1 MPLDVQQFEAQRP
14 LLFGIA
20 YRMLGSASEA
30 EDAVQDAYLRAMAAP
45 GDEIRVP
52 RAFLST
58 VVTRLCLDRLKA
70 ARVSREQ
77 YIGAWLPEPL
87 VQPPSG
93 GAGEAQVER
102 DEAVS
107 VAMLLLLEQLSPIE
121 RAVFLLHAAFEFP
134 FDEIGAMIGRSAA
147 ACRQAYHRAR
157 GHLDAQR
164 PRFRAPPEQ
173 QRRLVEG
180 FLLAAREGDLPQL
193 TALLAEQVVCVSD
206 GGGVAQAAMRPIH
219 GAANVARL
227 VTHLMQRVAAL
238 EGPAVRFAAE
248 WLNGEPGLLMWEGE
262 LLSTVVIFSC
272 GAEGITAINIL
283 RNPAKLA
290 HLAARVGPPAAA
302 PHLPELG

>member
-1 MPLDVQQFEAQRP
+1 MPLDVQQFEAHRP

-30 EDAVQDAYLRAMAAP
+30 EDAVRDAYLRAMAAP

-77 YIGAWLPEPL
+77 YIGPWLPEPL

-164 PRFRAPPEQ
+164 PRFRAPPVPPVYPRQSIARDEEGVV
-173 QRRLVEG
+173 LV
-180 FLLAAREGDLPQL
+180 R
-193 TALLAEQVVCVSD
+193 ALVDPS
-206 GGGVAQAAMRPIH
+206 
-219 GAANVARL
+219 GAP
-227 VTHLMQRVAAL
+227 QRVLVHKGSGFPLLDDAAL
-238 EGPAVRFAAE
+238 EAVRRWRFEPMIRDGRATSA
-248 WLNGEPGLLMWEGE
+248 WVQVPVRFRLN
-262 LLSTVVIFSC
+262 
-272 GAEGITAINIL
+272 
-283 RNPAKLA
+283 
-290 HLAARVGPPAAA
+290 
-302 PHLPELG
+302 